1 MDRYWMANVSA
12 TAPDVTG
19 GTKGYPQDGDVGAGL
34 AATRPGAAWFWA
46 VTAEILALISAGGG
60 TPDHTVLTQMA
71 TAVSAIAGN
80 AAAAAQ
86 AAAITAATGLAAAA
100 RSNAVA
106 DIVAMFTGA
115 NQSIGANG
123 YQVFPGGRIEQE
135 CDVAVTGAA
144 HTTVTVTYP
153 MAFTNSSKVP
163 LVSIVDPSESAVA
176 GNFLGL
182 SVLSHSNSGCVVA
195 LDANGGGG
203 RDVVLHVEVVGR

>member
-1 MDRYWMANVSA
+1 MDRYFMANVGG
-12 TAPDVTG
+12 TAPDTSG
-19 GTKGYPQDGDVGAGL
+19 GVKGYPQDGDIDAGI

-60 TPDHTVLTQMA
+60 TPDRTVLSQMA
-71 TAVSAIAGN
+71 TAVTTIAGN

-100 RSNAVA
+100 RTNAVA
-106 DIVAMFTGA
+106 DVVAMFTGA
-115 NQSIGANG
+115 NQSTGTNG
-123 YQVFPGGRIEQE
+123 YQVFPGGRIVQE
-135 CDVAVTGAA
+135 CDVSVTGAA

-153 MAFTNSSKVP
+153 MTFTNSSKVP

-182 SVLSHSNSGCVVA
+182 SVISHNNSGCVVA